1 MLSFNIKSIYSTL
14 QYLIDLDN
22 WKYPEKL
29 NAVIDRLI
37 APLVKEEKLPEL
49 YVPKICSNLRQ
60 LLLAIVQNNHLVIV
74 LGVEWSKK
82 LDHILCHYC
91 HICNI
96 FIMKDEEF
104 ENHMITHHCI
114 PPTCTFDPFSPAFIN
129 LLTKQ
134 AVKEYR
140 DMCPHEEFYKTR
152 YVIVHSFIRSFT
164 LSLTLEN
171 SLTHS

>member
-22 WKYPEKL
+22 WKHPEKL

-74 LGVEWSKK
+74 LGV
-82 LDHILCHYC
+82 DV
-91 HICNI
+91 
-96 FIMKDEEF
+96 FQ
-104 ENHMITHHCI
+104 ITHNVF
-114 PPTCTFDPFSPAFIN
+114 PVE
-129 LLTKQ
+129 
-134 AVKEYR
+134 AVECAAEILR
-140 DMCPHEEFYKTR
+140 CGHGG
-152 YVIVHSFIRSFT
+152 S
-164 LSLTLEN
+164 SLK
-171 SLTHS
+171 